1 MLAMSKKPLDELR
14 PDGWERFERAVDVPG
29 DRASALH
36 YLGRS
41 REARPLQIAPEF
53 AHASV
58 EVVGS

>member
-1 MLAMSKKPLDELR
+1 MPLSENSEERRNRRVDEL
-14 PDGWERFERAVDVPG
+14 GS
-29 DRASALH
+29 ASALH

-41 REARPLQIAPEF
+41 REACPLQIAPEF